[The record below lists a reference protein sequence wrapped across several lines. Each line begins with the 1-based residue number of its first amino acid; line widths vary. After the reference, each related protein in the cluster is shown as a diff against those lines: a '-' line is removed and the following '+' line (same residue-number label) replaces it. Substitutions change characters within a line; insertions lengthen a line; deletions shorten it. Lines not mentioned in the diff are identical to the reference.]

1 MPNALL
7 AKTFPDPHEKLRRD
21 MYVYSRQDLE
31 ELLRYLTELHRA
43 IMFFHFRHQPR
54 ERIVT
59 ITRIFNQS
67 HLVHISAKS
76 GGSRI
81 LIQSRALKES
91 GQNTILIL
99 WSQRSIE
106 WREIQN

>member
-43 IMFFHFRHQPR
+43 IMFFHFRQQPR
-54 ERIVT
+54 ERIV
-59 ITRIFNQS
+59 NDY
-67 HLVHISAKS
+67 
-76 GGSRI
+76 
-81 LIQSRALKES
+81 LKEMLS
-91 GQNTILIL
+91 VPQ
-99 WSQRSIE
+99 
-106 WREIQN
+106 IQEAFDMLQKERNASDKLGGNK